1 MGLFEHPEPA
11 AVVAA
16 ALASTTRLR
25 MLAAVAERPRTIGEL
40 GQLVGLTQSC
50 ASYQVRRL
58 AEVGLVDIEPEGT
71 RRIVRAVVREVRLS
85 LDG

>member
-1 MGLFEHPEPA
+1 MALFDHPEPA
-11 AVVAA
+11 AVVTA

-58 AEVGLVDIEPEGT
+58 AEVGLIRVEPEGT
-71 RRIVRAVVREVRLS
+71 RRIIHAVVREIRLS